1 MPEGKT
7 EKFISNMKTMT
18 QNEAQVANTDRPAT
32 VQYVA
37 PDVNI
42 YETKDG
48 YELEAEM
55 PGVSKEGL
63 EITVEGQQI
72 SIVGRR
78 ADEVVPGEVLFRERS
93 HAAYRRVFDLDPAI
107 DTTRIAARMQQGV
120 LHLALPKS
128 EAVKP
133 RKIAVSE

>member
-1 MPEGKT
+1 
-7 EKFISNMKTMT
+7 MKTMT
-18 QNEAQVANTDRPAT
+18 QNEAQAAQTDRPAAM
-32 VQYVA
+32 QYVA

-42 YETKDG
+42 YETQNG

-55 PGVSKEGL
+55 PGVNKDGL

-78 ADEVVPGEVLFRERS
+78 TDEVVPGEALFRERS
-93 HAAYRRVFDLDPAI
+93 NAAFRRVFDLDPAI
-107 DTTRIAARMQQGV
+107 DTTRIAARMHQGV

>member
-1 MPEGKT
+1 MKAALQT
-7 EKFISNMKTMT
+7 ETPPVAPAR
-18 QNEAQVANTDRPAT
+18 AQT
-32 VQYVA
+32 VSYVV

-55 PGVSKEGL
+55 PGVNKDGL
-63 EITVEGQQI
+63 EITLEGNEI
-72 SIVGRR
+72 TITGHRASEAAVG
-78 ADEVVPGEVLFRERS
+78 DVLFRERHGAS
-93 HAAYRRVFDLDPAI
+93 YRRVFDLDPAI
-107 DTTRIAARMQQGV
+107 DSARISARMNQGV
-120 LHLALPKS
+120 LFLTLPKS